1 MITKSGLSKLNQFL
15 LDIQHSCSAVY
26 CFAPKFTAEA
36 QRTAELRREFPPRF
50 RLLTTELKRQIGIRT
65 ATAFVIGN
73 VIAVGIFLTPAGMA
87 KSLGSPLWLLIVW
100 LAMGAMAL
108 SGALCYG
115 ELSARYPEAGG
126 GYVYLREA
134 YGPAVA
140 FMYGW
145 MAFLVMDPGLTAAL
159 AVGLATYAGNVVQL
173 SPWGAKALAIA
184 TIIAVALVNIRGVK
198 LGAWF
203 VRVLMFLKLGLLAF
217 IFLWGVGF
225 QLGDWSN
232 FTPFVERS
240 TSSGPLILALAAAF
254 ASAFFSFAGWWDLGK
269 LAGEVHD
276 PSRTLPRALSYG
288 VVIVTIIYILTS
300 FAFVYLVPPH
310 QVTTDETF
318 AAQAG
323 EVLFGRAGGVVFSLV
338 VVVAVLGSLVTVV
351 MSAPRVYFA
360 MARDGLFIPSVAS
373 LHPRYG
379 TPHIAIAFQAV
390 LASILVAVG
399 TFGKIVSYFIFVVI
413 VFIVLTVIAL
423 FKLRRNQ
430 PNASSYLTPGYPVTP
445 VIFLLMLVIMLFLL
459 AVGSPKQA
467 FLGVG
472 VVLLGFPVYLFLFRK
487 EGKF

>member
-1 MITKSGLSKLNQFL
+1 MS
-15 LDIQHSCSAVY
+15 
-26 CFAPKFTAEA
+26 
-36 QRTAELRREFPPRF
+36 
-50 RLLTTELKRQIGIRT
+50 TELKRLIGIRT

-73 VIAVGIFLTPAGMA
+73 VIGVGIFLTPAGMA
-87 KSLGSPLWLLIVW
+87 KSLASPFWLLIVW

-108 SGALCYG
+108 CGALCYG

-159 AVGLATYAGNVVQL
+159 AVGLSTYAGNVVEL
-173 SPWGAKALAIA
+173 SPLAAKALPIGTIVAI
-184 TIIAVALVNIRGVK
+184 ALVNIRGVR

-203 VRVLMFLKLGLLAF
+203 VRMLMFLKLGLLAL

-232 FTPFVERS
+232 FAPFVERS
-240 TSSGPLILALAAAF
+240 AGSGPLIGALAAGF
-254 ASAFFSFAGWWDLGK
+254 AGAFFSFAGWWDLGK
-269 LAGEVHD
+269 LAGEVSD

-288 VVIVTIIYILTS
+288 VVIVTVVYILTS
-300 FAFVYLVPPH
+300 LAFVYLVRPS
-310 QVTTDETF
+310 QVTSGETF

-323 EVLFGRAGGVVFSLV
+323 EELFGLAGSLIFSWV
-338 VVVAVLGSLVTVV
+338 VVVAVLGSLAAVM

-360 MARDGLFIPSVAS
+360 MARDGLFIRSVAS

-379 TPHIAIAFQAV
+379 TPAYAIVLQAA

-399 TFGKIVSYFIFVVI
+399 TFDKIVSYFIFVVV
-413 VFIVLTVIAL
+413 VFIALTVIAL
-423 FKLRRNQ
+423 FKLRRSDANRVG
-430 PNASSYLTPGYPVTP
+430 YLTPGYPVTP
-445 VIFLLMLVIMLFLL
+445 AIFLVMLAIMLVLL
-459 AVGSPKQA
+459 GAGRPKEA

-472 VVLLGFPVYLFLFRK
+472 VVSLGLPVYLFLFRNR
-487 EGKF
+487 G